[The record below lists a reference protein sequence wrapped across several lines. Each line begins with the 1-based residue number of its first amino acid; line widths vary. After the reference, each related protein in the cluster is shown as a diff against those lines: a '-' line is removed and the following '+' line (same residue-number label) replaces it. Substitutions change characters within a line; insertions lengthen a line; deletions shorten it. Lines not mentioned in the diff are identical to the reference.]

1 MIADDAPAGW
11 EVLAADFGGQIV
23 QHRHGDVTAV
33 AYIYSNREKTW
44 AECTA
49 CGAALVL
56 ETDMQRRQTSRG
68 MPSAKEM

>member
-1 MIADDAPAGW
+1 MILDDAPAGW

-33 AYIYSNREKTW
+33 A
-44 AECTA
+44 

-56 ETDMQRRQTSRG
+56 ETDVQRPPTSRG
-68 MPSAKEM
+68 MPSAKGM